1 MVDLRVPVFL
11 SWGRWVARCP
21 RPGCHNAEQFGRCDD
36 GTVGG
41 LTGRGFVCRPSHN
54 GCGLEAAADWPA
66 NLDDIEYMTR
76 ARPVAARNWFPG
88 ETVEDLMRENVT
100 NGLIPRHD
108 MDIIDG
114 RLTVLREIEY
124 PADHPAVDAGRF

>member
-41 LTGRGFVCRPSHN
+41 LTGRGFVCRTTHG
-54 GCGLEAAADWPA
+54 GCGLECDADWPA
-66 NLDDIEYMTR
+66 NVDDIVLMTR
-76 ARPVAARNWFPG
+76 ARPPAARNWSPG
-88 ETVEDLMRENVT
+88 ESVEDLMRENVE
-100 NGLIPRHD
+100 NGLLPKHD
-108 MDIIDG
+108 LNIVDG
-114 RLTVLREIEY
+114 RVTVLREIEY
-124 PADHPAVDAGRF
+124 PRDHAVQDAGKF